1 MNILIT
7 PNNLYAGYA
16 GVLLT
21 SIFENSNNFFSC
33 LYFDNRIRS
42 REYQQNENTCGE
54 I

>member
-21 SIFENSNNFFSC
+21 SIFENSDNAFHVYI
-33 LYFDNRIRS
+33 LTTGFDQ
-42 REYQQNENTCGE
+42 ENEV